1 MSILP
6 EPRITEPRFWVKRAS
21 EPAVL
26 VLRKQRVLSPQRIAV
41 ELAEKATEL
50 RAESHQVDW
59 VLDSY
64 RREHGLTAE
73 QIRQARRSRPAFSYR
88 NPMG

>member
-6 EPRITEPRFWVKRAS
+6 DPRITEPRFWVKRAS

-26 VLRKQRVLSPQRIAV
+26 VLRKQRVLSTQRIAV
-41 ELAEKATEL
+41 ELAEKAAEL
-50 RAESHQVDW
+50 RAEAHQVDR
-59 VLDSY
+59 VIQAY
-64 RREHGLTAE
+64 RREHGLSAE
-73 QIRQARRSRPAFSYR
+73 QIRQARRNRPAFSYR